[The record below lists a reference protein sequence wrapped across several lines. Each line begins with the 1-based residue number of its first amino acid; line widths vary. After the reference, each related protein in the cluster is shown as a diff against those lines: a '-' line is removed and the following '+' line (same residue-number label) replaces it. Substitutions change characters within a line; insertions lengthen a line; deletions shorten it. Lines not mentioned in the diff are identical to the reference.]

1 MRKEWYLITGLVVY
15 FLFIR
20 DTPEAPVQVDVQ
32 TNWVVEVKGEV
43 RSPGVFSVSPG
54 MRVFEAVALAGGL
67 TDAADVRTMS
77 MSTLLEDA
85 MVIHIRPYETIAS
98 TLINI
103 NTASV
108 SELMMLPGFGVSRSQ
123 DVIDHRNQN
132 GPFRR
137 IEDIVNVKGIGQAT
151 FEQIKELIFAG

>member
-54 MRVFEAVALAGGL
+54 MRVFEAVVLAGGL
-67 TDAADVRTMS
+67 TDAADVRTIS

-123 DVIDHRNQN
+123 DVIDHRTQN

>member
-43 RSPGVFSVSPG
+43 HSPGVFSVSPG

>member
-20 DTPEAPVQVDVQ
+20 ETPEAPVQVDVQ

>member
-67 TDAADVRTMS
+67 TDAADVRTIS